1 MENCSVWFFH
11 NQPTTLTGSQLEET
25 TGLRLLRL
33 DLLDV
38 ELVAREKQ
46 KSASHRERDADGLRW
61 WIGRRKTIPSN
72 LPISANLPQNEQLLV
87 TFGDFVARRVDRRH
101 PG

>member
-1 MENCSVWFFH
+1 M
-11 NQPTTLTGSQLEET
+11 
-25 TGLRLLRL
+25 
-33 DLLDV
+33 DV

-46 KSASHRERDADGLRW
+46 KSASHRERDADGLGS

-72 LPISANLPQNEQLLV
+72 LPISVNLPQNEQLLV
-87 TFGDFVARRVDRRH
+87 TFGDLVARRVDRGR